1 MDRINADSLRTF
13 IEVARLE
20 HLGRASET
28 LQQDPSTVSR
38 KIARLEQEVGVPLF
52 ERIGRSIRL
61 TQAGKRFV
69 GRAER
74 LLSDLREAVA
84 DAEGAVSA
92 ESGEVRVGFLHTVG
106 ARWLPE
112 RLAAFLRAHPGVRFI
127 LEEGTTAEVA
137 SGVLAGDFDV
147 GILGPP
153 PLNTPD
159 LETVPLFRERVAVV
173 VPLEH
178 RLAGRTSVRLTDIAD
193 EPLILPRSRS
203 GLRRVIDDAFAS
215 QGLAPRVAYEGDDF
229 SIVQGCPASS
239 TLPRRRPGPSAR
251 RTTSTESTSLA
262 TSHCVPWWTTRAT
275 GVFPSAAGACMRSR
289 SAPPTQAS
297 SSRDTSACTPSA
309 SGSSI
314 SICASSTSIAA
325 SSVARRAPRWT
336 RGYRS

>member
-38 KIARLEQEVGVPLF
+38 KIARLEQEIGVPLF

-137 SGVLAGDFDV
+137 SGATTGTWARSDTRVRFL
-147 GILGPP
+147 
-153 PLNTPD
+153 LN
-159 LETVPLFRERVAVV
+159 
-173 VPLEH
+173 
-178 RLAGRTSVRLTDIAD
+178 
-193 EPLILPRSRS
+193 
-203 GLRRVIDDAFAS
+203 
-215 QGLAPRVAYEGDDF
+215 
-229 SIVQGCPASS
+229 
-239 TLPRRRPGPSAR
+239 
-251 RTTSTESTSLA
+251 
-262 TSHCVPWWTTRAT
+262 
-275 GVFPSAAGACMRSR
+275 
-289 SAPPTQAS
+289 APPRDHLADAHAS
-297 SSRDTSACTPSA
+297 VCGRMADDD
-309 SGSSI
+309 
-314 SICASSTSIAA
+314 
-325 SSVARRAPRWT
+325 
-336 RGYRS
+336 

>member
-38 KIARLEQEVGVPLF
+38 KIARLEQEIGVPLF

-229 SIVQGCPASS
+229 SIVQGLVEAGLGITLMPMPLPA
-239 TLPRRRPGPSAR
+239 PSAR
-251 RTTSTESTSLA
+251 VTVIPLRDPPIARTMALVWDRRRTL
-262 TSHCVPWWTTRAT
+262 P
-275 GVFPSAAGACMRSR
+275 PAAHLFSR
-289 SAPPTQAS
+289 KLVKEVADPFEPP
-297 SSRDTSACTPSA
+297 P
-309 SGSSI
+309 G
-314 SICASSTSIAA
+314 
-325 SSVARRAPRWT
+325 
-336 RGYRS
+336 G